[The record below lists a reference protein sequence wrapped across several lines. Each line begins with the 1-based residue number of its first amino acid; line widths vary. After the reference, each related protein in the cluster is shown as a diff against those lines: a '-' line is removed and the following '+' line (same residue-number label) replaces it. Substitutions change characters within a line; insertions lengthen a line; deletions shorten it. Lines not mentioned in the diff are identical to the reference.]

1 MDIKNRTEHDP
12 VSDLKIVGAYMRW
25 ALLSFFGRAAKSMVL
40 RIGCLS
46 AKQGIDQQGA
56 MFGIAAPPASKLLP
70 YPTQVKLGLEAMR
83 EALTPAEID
92 TFTAHMRPL
101 VEAGNSMQRSA
112 LMYLW
117 AVK

>member
-1 MDIKNRTEHDP
+1 MDIKNRTEP
-12 VSDLKIVGAYMRW
+12 NPKI
-25 ALLSFFGRAAKSMVL
+25 
-40 RIGCLS
+40 
-46 AKQGIDQQGA
+46 
-56 MFGIAAPPASKLLP
+56 PPLA
-70 YPTQVKLGLEAMR
+70 EAMR

-101 VEAGNSMQRSA
+101 VEARNSMQRSA